1 MTTNQPVPRIPARQW
16 LKEHNEAQRKQ
27 EEELMLAQERE
38 RARVIH
44 RASDMVDAFMTKVV
58 EEKDPWGK
66 AEELDMG
73 SEEECVIRAAMLELK
88 DLGYVSQI
96 RHPTYVGPGG
106 LCEVQS
112 SWTNEKVWNLYIQRP
127 R

>member
-1 MTTNQPVPRIPARQW
+1 MATNQPVPRIPARQW

-73 SEEECVIRAAMLELK
+73 PKRSVSSEPPCWNSRTWGTS
-88 DLGYVSQI
+88 LGSA
-96 RHPTYVGPGG
+96 T
-106 LCEVQS
+106 
-112 SWTNEKVWNLYIQRP
+112 P
-127 R
+127 RT